1 MDMEFR
7 ALGVALAGAMVVGA
21 CVPASSEAVATAG
34 TDAPE
39 GMPDSTLDALM
50 ARGLRVD
57 AGDIRMRLAAGRCE
71 TVSDGL
77 MACGGDVRLD
87 VSMPRE
93 NLRQVLNPA
102 KAMVKDDTLAYR
114 GPLPADARPEPHTV
128 VISDVNGDGHEDLLL
143 WSGLEGAYGGPSF
156 DVYLFDPQAR
166 GLRHSQ
172 AFSDLTVGYTGLFGV
187 DGTRIT
193 TDARSGCCTRIH
205 ETWSVRNDGPELVER
220 ITTESGPGD
229 ATTVRER
236 LVDGEMRRVDAD

>member
-7 ALGVALAGAMVVGA
+7 ALVLAGVLVVSA

-34 TDAPE
+34 TDAAE
-39 GMPDSTLDALM
+39 GMPDSTLDVRM
-50 ARGLRVD
+50 ADGLRVD
-57 AGDIRMRLAAGRCE
+57 AGDIGMHLAASRCE
-71 TVSDGL
+71 AVSDGL
-77 MACGGDVRLD
+77 LACGGGVRLD

-102 KAMVKDDTLAYR
+102 TAMVKDDALAYR
-114 GPLPADARPEPHTV
+114 GPLPADARPEPHTI

-156 DVYLFDPQAR
+156 DVYLFDRQAR
-166 GLRHSQ
+166 ELRHSQ

-187 DGTRIT
+187 NGTRIT

-205 ETWSVRNDGPELVER
+205 ETWSVRNDEPELVER
-220 ITTESGPGD
+220 ITTGGEPGD
-229 ATTVRER
+229 ATSVRER
-236 LVDGEMRRVDAD
+236 LVDGEMRRVDTD